1 MIQTSLGEGGML
13 FSLDSEEGDEV
24 SVALKQLLSR
34 PQDEELMDQA
44 KATGRQLFADLAP
57 EARKQR
63 IDAVMA
69 KLKSA
74 MDEESETHMR
84 LSREEQASTSSE
96 ARARA
101 AFLLGKSEEKL
112 HALTVLMLHCCAGL
126 QDSHDT
132 LTISLPN

>member
-1 MIQTSLGEGGML
+1 MTSLGEGGTL
-13 FSLDSEEGDEV
+13 FSLESEEGDEV

-74 MDEESETHMR
+74 MDEESETHMK
-84 LSREEQASTSSE
+84 LAREEQASTSSE
-96 ARARA
+96 SRARA

-126 QDSHDT
+126 QDSHDNT
-132 LTISLPN
+132 LTLSLPN